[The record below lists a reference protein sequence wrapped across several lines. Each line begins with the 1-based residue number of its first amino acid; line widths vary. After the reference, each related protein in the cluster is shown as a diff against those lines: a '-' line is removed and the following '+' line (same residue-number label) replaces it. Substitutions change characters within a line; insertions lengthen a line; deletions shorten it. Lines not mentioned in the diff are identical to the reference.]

1 MNLKTNILLVEDDP
15 NLSDVLKDYLELL
28 GYTVLLAEDGEIG
41 LETFKKKILINDGI
55 DLCILDVM
63 LPRMDGFTLA
73 IAIRELNYEV
83 PIIFL
88 TARGQMEDRIA
99 GFKAGCDDYMAKPF
113 SSEELSLRIEAI
125 LKRCRVTFKPAPG
138 ENYQLGLYSF
148 DTSNLELKF
157 GETKQNLTPKEAA
170 LLRLLCQNMNTLLPR
185 EKALREIWGND
196 DYFIGRS
203 MDVFITKLR
212 KYLRDDPNVAI
223 INVHGSGFRLEVKD
237 LSAKN

>member
-1 MNLKTNILLVEDDP
+1 MNPKITILLVEDDP

-28 GYTVLLAEDGEIG
+28 GYKVLLARDGEAG
-41 LETFKKKILINDGI
+41 LKTFEKHAI

-63 LPRMDGFTLA
+63 LPRKDGFTLA
-73 IAIRELNYEV
+73 ADIRKQNIEV

-88 TARGQMEDRIA
+88 TARGQMEDRIT

-125 LKRCRVTFKPAPG
+125 LKRCRVSFSPVPG
-138 ENYQLGLYSF
+138 EEYTLGLYLF
-148 DTSNLELKF
+148 DAANLELRIGKI
-157 GETKQNLTPKEAA
+157 KHCLTPKEAA
-170 LLRLLCQNMNTLLPR
+170 LLRLLCRNRNILLPR
-185 EKALREIWGND
+185 EKALKEIWGTD

-212 KYLRDDPNVAI
+212 KYLKDDPNVAI
-223 INVHGSGFRLEVKD
+223 VNVHGSGFRLEVKE
-237 LSAKN
+237 